1 MSSPLVLKRASATA
15 VHQPLHGLVFM
26 NPPGVAIVAAR
37 TSADWFHEV
46 TISAAPLFGRQITP
60 QNQ

>member
-15 VHQPLHGLVFM
+15 VRQPCHGLVFM

-46 TISAAPLFGRQITP
+46 VPAAPLFYFP
-60 QNQ
+60 QLTLEA